1 MIDFKQYLN
10 FKKIG
15 LVILGSLIAS
25 LQILYFVQPV
35 GLYTGGLSG
44 FVLIIDTFTNNKFGF
59 ALLYFIF
66 NLPLLFVSWF
76 KLGKRFTFYTIVSVI
91 SLTVFTAVLP
101 SIELISNDLL
111 MMSLFGG
118 IIGGVGISLTLK
130 AGGSAGGIDIIAL
143 YLSERTGKS
152 IGSFGFIINAFV
164 LLLSAILFDLEI
176 ALYTIIG
183 SYVTSLVIDKI
194 HTRYRKLAVTVNTSN
209 YKGLI
214 KEYQL
219 KSKRGI
225 TIINAIGAYSGQP
238 RTLLY
243 IVITSYELTPFIE
256 LVKKHDPNAFINVSK
271 SEKVFGSF
279 HKLSIK
285 DE

>member
-256 LVKKHDPNAFINVSK
+256 LVKKHDHNAFINVSK